1 VRSPFRHFY
10 KVSCIPLTHCL
21 ADSFNGSSKVL
32 VGPYLRDSTEG
43 PAQYRDRDGALQVHP
58 EYNKTTIKYDFML
71 FKIQPVTLSNLKP
84 ITLNVDADNPEADQ
98 ALTVIGMG
106 LSDENTTSNVLEG
119 VQLSA
124 VSHEQ
129 CQQEWSTSGGQD
141 IDVTSMVC
149 ASTTNG
155 KDVCGGM

>member
-1 VRSPFRHFY
+1 
-10 KVSCIPLTHCL
+10 
-21 ADSFNGSSKVL
+21 
-32 VGPYLRDSTEG
+32 
-43 PAQYRDRDGALQVHP
+43 LQVHP
-58 EYNKTTIKYDFML
+58 EYNTTTIKYDFML

-84 ITLNVDADNPEADQ
+84 ITLNVDADNPEAGQ

-155 KDVCGGM
+155 KDVCGGT